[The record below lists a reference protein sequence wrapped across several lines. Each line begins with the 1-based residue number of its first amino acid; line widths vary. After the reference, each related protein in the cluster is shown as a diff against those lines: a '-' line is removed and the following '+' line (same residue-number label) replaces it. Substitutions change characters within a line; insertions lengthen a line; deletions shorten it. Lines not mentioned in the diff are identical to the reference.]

1 MAARTITAMMLSAT
15 ILVSPTL
22 APAAR
27 AQAIVASPS
36 TAQQEAAPRLRQR
49 DFTDV
54 TLRSREGLEY
64 RLLVSVP
71 RGPPPAGGFP
81 VFYVLDGDGWF
92 YTAVEMT
99 RIREWGRL
107 TPSIVVGIG
116 YPSRAFFDPR
126 RNYDFT
132 PPGSADADFAP
143 QEQGGADRF
152 LNFLVEV
159 VKPWVR
165 ERHSIDPN
173 RQVLFGH
180 SMGGLFVLHTMF
192 TAPQSFNVYLAA
204 SPSIRFSNGMVM
216 REASGF
222 EVNPEHTAVRALIT
236 VGGLESQPNPQ
247 QVDDYR
253 RYFLANPSATGGV
266 SVEEALRQ
274 TFPPA
279 PPGFNKARELRRL
292 AERLS
297 RRGAHVVFTEFPG
310 VEHTP
315 AGVSAL
321 NDGVAFALRPAN

>member
-1 MAARTITAMMLSAT
+1 M
-15 ILVSPTL
+15 SP
-22 APAAR
+22 APEH
-27 AQAIVASPS
+27 
-36 TAQQEAAPRLRQR
+36 EAAPRLRQR
-49 DFTDV
+49 DFTEV

-71 RGPPPAGGFP
+71 RGPSPAGGFP
-81 VFYVLDGDGWF
+81 VFYVLDGDAWF
-92 YTAVEMT
+92 CTAVEMA

-107 TPSIVVGIG
+107 TPSIVIGVG

-132 PPGSADADFAP
+132 PPGSADPEFAP
-143 QEQGGADRF
+143 EEQGGADRF
-152 LNFLVEV
+152 LNFLTDII
-159 VKPWVR
+159 KPWVR
-165 ERHSIDPN
+165 EHYSIDPN

-192 TAPQSFNVYLAA
+192 TAPRSFNIYLAA
-204 SPSIRFSNGMVM
+204 SPSIRFSNGVVL
-216 REASGF
+216 REASSF
-222 EVNPEHTAVRALIT
+222 EANPARTGARAMIM
-236 VGGLESQPNPQ
+236 VGGLESQPNAR

-253 RYFLANPSATGGV
+253 RYFIANPSTTGGL
-266 SVEEALRQ
+266 SVEEALRR
-274 TFPPA
+274 TFPPP

-297 RRGAHVVFTEFPG
+297 RRGAHVSFTEFPG
-310 VEHTP
+310 EEHTP